1 MEDRLLQYKGE
12 KHPRMPLETSNLS
25 LVGELKLKPSQLQKD
40 VQSSMGGESL
50 EREGKILDYWINSI
64 STYTS
69 YFPYTSISTYN
80 SISTHTS
87 YFTTSASVEKW
98 PHGMVMAS
106 SAIVNE
112 LDSVLRGDF
121 DLI

>member
-69 YFPYTSISTYN
+69 YF
-80 SISTHTS
+80 
-87 YFTTSASVEKW
+87 TTTASVEKW